1 MVQVR
6 PSLVLSPILLVI
18 LVLMAVGLVV
28 LLSKRRRAG
37 LALLGT
43 GMLLFLALFFV
54 GVSRTN
60 VRVLQQS
67 QNRVRS
73 ELPSTST
80 TPAIWLDDIEDEF
93 RADVYPSMRSA
104 AKALGREL
112 GPLLPEVVA
121 DNQIPAIVQVCGQVE
136 PDKISHEVLNAL
148 GDTLREHNESMKVIV
163 ETIIPGTPIARTNP
177 NAVTVEVSLARWS
190 HRARSSHNGY
200 SQSLQVLASGT
211 LRAHIQGAASQLTRT
226 VEFVK
231 KPWVENFAGFRN
243 RNPQRQFLLARSQDS
258 CSTEADAEQQAMS
271 NACRQIAQLLD
282 QIRKSNVV
290 PQSGFTV
297 NPPDLHSGHF
307 ISDRFVQ
314 SFEGTAG
321 RIWRHALLLDVS
333 QDKLNRLAGVKFG
346 QMRSLR
352 ASWAH
357 MIISIIGLT
366 VLICVVYFFLDAATR
381 GYYTLALRVAAAVL
395 IAAAIVVILFL
406 S

>member
-1 MVQVR
+1 
-6 PSLVLSPILLVI
+6 
-18 LVLMAVGLVV
+18 
-28 LLSKRRRAG
+28 
-37 LALLGT
+37 
-43 GMLLFLALFFV
+43 MLFV
-54 GVSRTN
+54 GVSRRH
-60 VRVLQQS
+60 VGVMEDRVSIPQ
-67 QNRVRS
+67 RS
-73 ELPSTST
+73 DVTLPSTH

-104 AKALGREL
+104 AKALGKDV
-112 GPLLPEVVA
+112 GPLLLEVIG
-121 DNQIPAIVQVCGQVE
+121 DNETPTIVQVCGIVE
-136 PDKISHEVLNAL
+136 PDKIGHEVLNAL

-163 ETIIPGTPIARTNP
+163 ETLIPDRSIARTNP
-177 NAVTVEVSLARWS
+177 KAVTVELSLARWS
-190 HRARSSHNGY
+190 QSTHSSSNGY
-200 SQSLQVLASGT
+200 SQNLQVLKSGA

-226 VEFVK
+226 VEFVE

-243 RNPQRQFLLARSQDS
+243 RNPQRQFILARSQDS
-258 CSTEADAEQQAMS
+258 CTTEAGAEQQAIS
-271 NACRQIAQLLD
+271 DACRQVAQLLD
-282 QIRKSNVV
+282 QIRKRRVV
-290 PQSGFTV
+290 RQSGFTV
-297 NPPDLHSGHF
+297 NPPDLYSEDLV
-307 ISDRFVQ
+307 SDRFVQ

-321 RIWRHALLLDVS
+321 RIWRQALLLDVS

-357 MIISIIGLT
+357 MVISIIGLT